1 MVYIHITFFMHF
13 LVYTCPRF
21 SYGSYFLCSQSHGTY
36 LIVQTEC
43 VLATWMWIGKWMRM
57 NGIDLIWGSHPPRR
71 REKGEKRIWEEKVR
85 KFDLISSMM
94 KCYVL
99 QA

>member
-1 MVYIHITFFMHF
+1 MY
-13 LVYTCPRF
+13 
-21 SYGSYFLCSQSHGTY
+21 
-36 LIVQTEC
+36 
-43 VLATWMWIGKWMRM
+43 
-57 NGIDLIWGSHPPRR
+57 GIDLIGGSHPPRR
-71 REKGEKRIWEEKVR
+71 REKGEKRIWERKLT